1 MEAEIVNP
9 ATELPPM
16 APAPPSVPPPG
27 GPTRPSPMPG
37 SCPTCTGG
45 LPPGPPSYV
54 YALGRIEARF
64 PRLSVEKEFAQVLGR
79 GETKGKTDTETFHAV
94 LSKSENRYLARQL
107 CWVMTIEGLE
117 TYILTTRA
125 SMDID
130 LLVDSLRA
138 SPDRMDVDVIIGVK
152 GPVAPSDV
160 CNGLM
165 LPIVACDQIYSFDRD
180 TLLKAIPRPKGT
192 TDDEFGKTTRDV
204 FEQILQAADNAGATD
219 EHRALNYAAVRFPG
233 FYSKT
238 FEKFAAGFGL
248 TAINVRPSRL
258 ATTRKI
264 VDVVFSYTNRQTW
277 VTEQWFARFDVTEE
291 FPFLVS
297 PLAQYFER

>member
-1 MEAEIVNP
+1 
-9 ATELPPM
+9 
-16 APAPPSVPPPG
+16 
-27 GPTRPSPMPG
+27 
-37 SCPTCTGG
+37 
-45 LPPGPPSYV
+45 V